1 MDGLPQIVRLALD
14 RQKHLIEVPFIAGPR
29 TAATQL
35 VGVLLAK
42 RATPFADGLVGYN
55 RATLE
60 Q

>member
-1 MDGLPQIVRLALD
+1 VRLALD
-14 RQKHLIEVPFIAGPR
+14 RQKYLIEVPFIAGPR